1 MRHKESKWMFPHFS
15 GLLSLSYVVG
25 LDFLVKDC
33 PFIMMSLL
41 DLFAFEEVDLD
52 ALSPLFSSESETISS
67 RSSDKVGEALL
78 EQKSSKIIALKFQ
91 KMQTMLLSKISP
103 ANVLERN
110 KSKSTETSENV
121 FLVNEIESNLGIEE
135 ETAEACNGEAFL
147 KCVLED
153 SPRLSDFNDLV

>member
-1 MRHKESKWMFPHFS
+1 MKAHSMRHKESKWMFPHFS

-91 KMQTMLLSKISP
+91 KMQTMLLRFLCVAVPDPS
-103 ANVLERN
+103 
-110 KSKSTETSENV
+110 STET
-121 FLVNEIESNLGIEE
+121 ESKQN
-135 ETAEACNGEAFL
+135 
-147 KCVLED
+147 
-153 SPRLSDFNDLV
+153 